1 MNSTVYIYVNSIA
14 CCGPRYICKCKRHDN
29 VRYECITNG
38 LFSTLAAE
46 RICSAVLLNCTKAR
60 IEPLF
65 ELNRTA
71 ASVASSNNG
80 MPTFST
86 PSTQKKKIPA
96 ECWRAKKIIY
106 KRILEKKNFIV
117 NQGVEKTFHNQTKSP
132 TPPPQKSNGRPLNDL
147 QSSLMPDVRGL
158 QSGIETFLSLI
169 FGNLFNKSNLY
180 LVNIDTIL

>member
-14 CCGPRYICKCKRHDN
+14 CYGPRYICKCKRHDN

-38 LFSTLAAE
+38 LFGTLATE
-46 RICSAVLLNCTKAR
+46 HICSAVLLNCTKAR

-86 PSTQKKKIPA
+86 PSTQKKIPA
-96 ECWRAKKIIY
+96 ECWRAKKIIC
-106 KRILEKKNFIV
+106 KRIPDQI
-117 NQGVEKTFHNQTKSP
+117 
-132 TPPPQKSNGRPLNDL
+132 TPPPSEVKWSAPYCIKFASRHARESTRKSLKKPKTKTEKKTT
-147 QSSLMPDVRGL
+147 V
-158 QSGIETFLSLI
+158 
-169 FGNLFNKSNLY
+169 K
-180 LVNIDTIL
+180 

>member
-14 CCGPRYICKCKRHDN
+14 CYGPWYICKCKRHDN
-29 VRYECITNG
+29 VRYERITNG
-38 LFSTLAAE
+38 LFGTLATE

-60 IEPLF
+60 IEPPF

-86 PSTQKKKIPA
+86 PSTQKKKFLQNVGG
-96 ECWRAKKIIY
+96 RKKIIC

-117 NQGVEKTFHNQTKSP
+117 NQGVEKKFHDQTKSP
-132 TPPPQKSNGRPLNDL
+132 TPPSEVEWSAPKS
-147 QSSLMPDVRGL
+147 S
-158 QSGIETFLSLI
+158 
-169 FGNLFNKSNLY
+169 K
-180 LVNIDTIL
+180 

>member
-14 CCGPRYICKCKRHDN
+14 CYGPWYICKCKRHDN

-38 LFSTLAAE
+38 LFGTLATE

-71 ASVASSNNG
+71 TLAAVLFELNRTAASVASSNNG

-86 PSTQKKKIPA
+86 PSTHKKKIPA
-96 ECWRAKKIIY
+96 ECWRAKKIIC
-106 KRILEKKNFIV
+106 KRILEKKISLSIKVLKKNFTTRP
-117 NQGVEKTFHNQTKSP
+117 NHP
-132 TPPPQKSNGRPLNDL
+132 PPPPQKSNGRPLT
-147 QSSLMPDVRGL
+147 RC
-158 QSGIETFLSLI
+158 FH
-169 FGNLFNKSNLY
+169 FKSCHAC
-180 LVNIDTIL
+180 TST

>member
-1 MNSTVYIYVNSIA
+1 MHYKWVVWHIA
-14 CCGPRYICKCKRHDN
+14 
-29 VRYECITNG
+29 T
-38 LFSTLAAE
+38 E

-65 ELNRTA
+65 ELNRTAAPTA

-96 ECWRAKKIIY
+96 ECWRAKKIIC

-117 NQGVEKTFHNQTKSP
+117 NQGVEKKFHDQTKSP
-132 TPPPQKSNGRPLNDL
+132 TPPPPLR
-147 QSSLMPDVRGL
+147 SRMVGP
-158 QSGIETFLSLI
+158 
-169 FGNLFNKSNLY
+169 LY
-180 LVNIDTIL
+180 LLYLYSYLFSSPRRRFVLQTEISGTYIQLFVFYFISVTIFSPCRKDQFAVLTF

>member
-14 CCGPRYICKCKRHDN
+14 CYGPRYICKCKRQEN

-38 LFSTLAAE
+38 LFGTLATE

-86 PSTQKKKIPA
+86 PSTHTKKNSCRMLEGEKNILQAHTRKKK
-96 ECWRAKKIIY
+96 
-106 KRILEKKNFIV
+106 FIV
-117 NQGVEKTFHNQTKSP
+117 NQGVEKNFTTRPNHP
-132 TPPPQKSNGRPLNDL
+132 PPPPQKSNGRPLTMSNSQVVL
-147 QSSLMPDVRGL
+147 LACITFSWQKEV
-158 QSGIETFLSLI
+158 ETNI
-169 FGNLFNKSNLY
+169 FSKKF
-180 LVNIDTIL
+180 VN

>member
-14 CCGPRYICKCKRHDN
+14 CYGPRYICKCKRHDN

-38 LFSTLAAE
+38 LFGTLATE

-86 PSTQKKKIPA
+86 PSTQKKNSCRMLEGEKNNLQAHTRKIYCCDTEFCFFFNIQP
-96 ECWRAKKIIY
+96 EPITNYKNRKINTRFATNTCCVKIGNRRRGGY
-106 KRILEKKNFIV
+106 TESDNRLK
-117 NQGVEKTFHNQTKSP
+117 QTLYGKA
-132 TPPPQKSNGRPLNDL
+132 L
-147 QSSLMPDVRGL
+147 QSHED
-158 QSGIETFLSLI
+158 
-169 FGNLFNKSNLY
+169 
-180 LVNIDTIL
+180 

>member
-14 CCGPRYICKCKRHDN
+14 CYGPRYICKCKRHDN

-38 LFSTLAAE
+38 LFGTLATE

-65 ELNRTA
+65 EFNRTA

-86 PSTQKKKIPA
+86 PSTQKKFLQNVGG
-96 ECWRAKKIIY
+96 RKK
-106 KRILEKKNFIV
+106 
-117 NQGVEKTFHNQTKSP
+117 
-132 TPPPQKSNGRPLNDL
+132 
-147 QSSLMPDVRGL
+147 
-158 QSGIETFLSLI
+158 
-169 FGNLFNKSNLY
+169 
-180 LVNIDTIL
+180 

>member
-14 CCGPRYICKCKRHDN
+14 CYGPWYICKCKRHDN

-38 LFSTLAAE
+38 LFGTLATE

-96 ECWRAKKIIY
+96 ECWRAKKIIC

-117 NQGVEKTFHNQTKSP
+117 NQGVEKKFHDQTKSP
-132 TPPPQKSNGRPLNDL
+132 TPPPPPPPPPPSEVESQKSNGRPLT
-147 QSSLMPDVRGL
+147 RC
-158 QSGIETFLSLI
+158 FH
-169 FGNLFNKSNLY
+169 FKSCHAC
-180 LVNIDTIL
+180 TST

>member
-14 CCGPRYICKCKRHDN
+14 CYGPWYICKCKRHDN

-38 LFSTLAAE
+38 LFGTLATE

-86 PSTQKKKIPA
+86 PSTHKKNS
-96 ECWRAKKIIY
+96 CRM
-106 KRILEKKNFIV
+106 LEGEKNNLQANTRKKNFIV
-117 NQGVEKTFHNQTKSP
+117 NQGVEKKFHDQTKSP
-132 TPPPQKSNGRPLNDL
+132 PPPPPSEVEWSAP
-147 QSSLMPDVRGL
+147 
-158 QSGIETFLSLI
+158 
-169 FGNLFNKSNLY
+169 
-180 LVNIDTIL
+180 

>member
-14 CCGPRYICKCKRHDN
+14 CYGPWYICKCKRHDN

-38 LFSTLAAE
+38 LFGTLTTE

-86 PSTQKKKIPA
+86 PSTQKKNS
-96 ECWRAKKIIY
+96 CRM
-106 KRILEKKNFIV
+106 LEGEKNNLQANTRKKNFIV
-117 NQGVEKTFHNQTKSP
+117 NQGVEKKISRPDQITP
-132 TPPPQKSNGRPLNDL
+132 PPPPQKSNGRPL
-147 QSSLMPDVRGL
+147 
-158 QSGIETFLSLI
+158 IY
-169 FGNLFNKSNLY
+169 K
-180 LVNIDTIL
+180 

>member
-14 CCGPRYICKCKRHDN
+14 CYGPRYICKCKRHDN

-38 LFSTLAAE
+38 LFGTLATE

-80 MPTFST
+80 TPTFST
-86 PSTQKKKIPA
+86 PST
-96 ECWRAKKIIY
+96 ECWRAKKIIC
-106 KRILEKKNFIV
+106 KRILEKKKFIV
-117 NQGVEKTFHNQTKSP
+117 NQGVEKNFTTRP
-132 TPPPQKSNGRPLNDL
+132 TASTASTDKQ
-147 QSSLMPDVRGL
+147 
-158 QSGIETFLSLI
+158 
-169 FGNLFNKSNLY
+169 
-180 LVNIDTIL
+180 

>member
-14 CCGPRYICKCKRHDN
+14 CYGPWYICKCKRHDN

-38 LFSTLAAE
+38 LFGTLATE

-86 PSTQKKKIPA
+86 PSTQKKNS
-96 ECWRAKKIIY
+96 CRM
-106 KRILEKKNFIV
+106 LEGEKNNLQANTRKKNFIV
-117 NQGVEKTFHNQTKSP
+117 NQGVEKKFHDQTKSP
-132 TPPPQKSNGRPLNDL
+132 TPPPPPSEVEWSAPYFAR
-147 QSSLMPDVRGL
+147 R
-158 QSGIETFLSLI
+158 
-169 FGNLFNKSNLY
+169 
-180 LVNIDTIL
+180 VNF

>member
-14 CCGPRYICKCKRHDN
+14 CYGPRYICKCKRHDN
-29 VRYECITNG
+29 VRYECITKG
-38 LFSTLAAE
+38 LFGTLATE

-86 PSTQKKKIPA
+86 PTFSTPHKKKIPA

-106 KRILEKKNFIV
+106 KRILEKK
-117 NQGVEKTFHNQTKSP
+117 KFHCESRCWKKISRPDQI
-132 TPPPQKSNGRPLNDL
+132 TPPPPPEVKWSAPYVLCGRHVL
-147 QSSLMPDVRGL
+147 
-158 QSGIETFLSLI
+158 
-169 FGNLFNKSNLY
+169 
-180 LVNIDTIL
+180 